1 MNRRAGHGEA
11 YVPTEIEHIA
21 NVVTHGGKNFQY
33 YEIK

>member
-21 NVVTHGGKNFQY
+21 NVVTHGVRIFNTMK
-33 YEIK
+33 